1 MKIWKI
7 GISKLYSSYDE
18 MKKYHTVSQGWPERG
33 DLTFL
38 WKETN
43 EEINKYIS
51 DIVYGD
57 RKGYYTI
64 KRLFQEIEPGDI
76 ILAFEG
82 NTLKGLTQMSSNYV
96 YFYNEEVDNYCNSL
110 FPVNWVNWDDFCKE
124 QKLQSQGGRGVKG
137 IENCRKEDIN
147 NYINKHWDSFKKEH
161 NIELFPKDQCEDKYK
176 QLINNLDKRKE
187 ETKMAYLEKL
197 NREKTMIE
205 STTMLNVNHNL
216 ILTGAPG
223 TGKTY
228 LAQQIARELGCTADR
243 IGFVQFHP
251 SYDYTDF
258 VEGIRPIQ
266 KDKKDVGFEPKDGVF
281 KHFCEKALTDYLKAD
296 NEADAPKFVFVIDEI
311 NRGDISKIFG
321 ELFFSIDPGYRVTK
335 DKLENHKSGKALL
348 MTVKTQYAN
357 MQEKCPNA
365 FDEALGINDVNNCG
379 HFFVPENVYI
389 IGTMNDIDR
398 SVESM
403 DFAFRRR
410 FAFKE
415 IKANE
420 NIGMLDGMEDKK
432 KIINRM
438 NNLNLAIEKI
448 EGLSPAYHIGGSYF
462 MKLKE
467 YQNED
472 KSYNYEDL
480 WNNHIVGLLR
490 EYLRNQPDAEDN
502 IITLKEAFNNDKDH
516 IENKQK

>member
-1 MKIWKI
+1 MNIWKI
-7 GISKLYSSYDE
+7 GISKDYSSFDE
-18 MKKYHTVSQGWPERG
+18 MKKYHTVSQGWPKRG

-38 WKETN
+38 WNETN

-51 DIVYGD
+51 DIVNGD
-57 RKGYYTI
+57 GKGRYTI
-64 KRLFQEIEPGDI
+64 KRLFNEIKPGDI
-76 ILAFEG
+76 IIAFEG
-82 NTLKGLTQMSSNYV
+82 NSLKGITQMPLKYV
-96 YFYNEEVDNYCNSL
+96 YFYNEEVGNYRNSL
-110 FPVNWVNWDDFCKE
+110 FPVNWVNWDDFCKD
-124 QKLQSQGGRGVKG
+124 QNLQSQGGQGVKG
-137 IENCRKEDIN
+137 IEYCGLEKIN
-147 NYINKHWDSFKKEH
+147 NYINKHWDSFKIEH
-161 NIELFPKDQCEDKYK
+161 KIELFPTDQCKEKLN
-176 QLINNLDKRKE
+176 QLLDNMDKRKE

-205 STTMLNVNHNL
+205 SSTMLNANHNL

-228 LAQQIARELGCTADR
+228 LAQQIARELDCTADR

-266 KDKKDVGFEPKDGVF
+266 DGGKDIGFKPKDGVF
-281 KHFCEKALTDYLKAD
+281 KQFCEKALTAYLNAD
-296 NEADAPKFVFVIDEI
+296 NEADAPKFVFIIDEI

-335 DKLENHKSGKALL
+335 DMLDNHKSGKALL

-365 FDEALGINDVNNCG
+365 FDEALGINDVNDCG

-415 IKANE
+415 IKTNE
-420 NIGMLDGMEDKK
+420 NIGMLDGMENKE

-438 NNLNLAIEKI
+438 NNLNREIEKI

-462 MKLKE
+462 MKLKD
-467 YQNED
+467 YQYD
-472 KSYNYEDL
+472 YDAL
-480 WNNHIVGLLR
+480 WNNHILGLLW
-490 EYLRNQPDAEDN
+490 EYLRNQPEAKDN
-502 IITLKEAFNNDKDH
+502 IAILRRAYDKDYA
-516 IENKQK
+516 ENKQE

>member
-1 MKIWKI
+1 MNYYVVSPNIYNDGDNYAEEMYTKGIAAVGWDLNNKNGMLFKSIQTGDCIIVAKRTDWK
-7 GISKLYSSYDE
+7 
-18 MKKYHTVSQGWPERG
+18 
-33 DLTFL
+33 
-38 WKETN
+38 WK
-43 EEINKYIS
+43 
-51 DIVYGD
+51 
-57 RKGYYTI
+57 
-64 KRLFQEIEPGDI
+64 
-76 ILAFEG
+76 
-82 NTLKGLTQMSSNYV
+82 
-96 YFYNEEVDNYCNSL
+96 YFYMGLVVGEEKTPSCGTLSKKLSPIINLENHCGLDFDIWSVNGSKQIQSPQRIDEYKGDNSIII
-110 FPVNWVNWDDFCKE
+110 K
-124 QKLQSQGGRGVKG
+124 Q
-137 IENCRKEDIN
+137 IN
-147 NYINKHWDSFKKEH
+147 NYFNMEQ
-161 NIELFPKDQCEDKYK
+161 NITL
-176 QLINNLDKRKE
+176 LTR
-187 ETKMAYLEKL
+187 
-197 NREKTMIE
+197 
-205 STTMLNVNHNL
+205 NHNL

-266 KDKKDVGFEPKDGVF
+266 DGGKDVGFKPKDGVF
-281 KHFCEKALTDYLKAD
+281 KQFCEKALTAYLNAD
-296 NEADAPKFVFVIDEI
+296 NEADAPKFVFIIDEI

-335 DKLENHKSGKALL
+335 DMLDNHKSGKALL

-365 FDEALGINDVNNCG
+365 FDEALGIDDVNDCG

-415 IKANE
+415 IKADK
-420 NIGMLDGMEDKK
+420 NIGMLDGMDNRE

-438 NNLNLAIEKI
+438 NNLNCEIEKI

-462 MKLKE
+462 MKLKD
-467 YQNED
+467 YQKED
-472 KSYNYEDL
+472 KSYDYEEL
-480 WNNHIVGLLR
+480 WNNHIVGLLW
-490 EYLRNQPDAEDN
+490 EYLRNQPEAKDK
-502 IITLKEAFNNDKDH
+502 IIKLKEEFDNEEPHTENNQ
-516 IENKQK
+516 E

>member
-1 MKIWKI
+1 MNKLLDKMNYWNIQLHPNNLGWNRERELLEKHGVI
-7 GISKLYSSYDE
+7 GLGDWDEAAQQQPNFENAMQKGDVVLVKHGATIIALVEVIGDYEYNTQTDDLLWFERRRRVKVLDWYDE
-18 MKKYHTVSQGWPERG
+18 TYGYIVSSRKTLEKSINSSTNTYTSIKKWIQR
-33 DLTFL
+33 
-38 WKETN
+38 
-43 EEINKYIS
+43 
-51 DIVYGD
+51 
-57 RKGYYTI
+57 
-64 KRLFQEIEPGDI
+64 
-76 ILAFEG
+76 
-82 NTLKGLTQMSSNYV
+82 
-96 YFYNEEVDNYCNSL
+96 
-110 FPVNWVNWDDFCKE
+110 
-124 QKLQSQGGRGVKG
+124 
-137 IENCRKEDIN
+137 IN
-147 NYINKHWDSFKKEH
+147 NKKNMET
-161 NIELFPKDQCEDKYK
+161 IT
-176 QLINNLDKRKE
+176 NLLK
-187 ETKMAYLEKL
+187 
-197 NREKTMIE
+197 
-205 STTMLNVNHNL
+205 SNHNL

-228 LAQQIARELGCTADR
+228 LAQQIARELGCTADH

-266 KDKKDVGFEPKDGVF
+266 DGGKDIGFKPKDGVF
-281 KHFCEKALTDYLKAD
+281 KQFCEKALTAYLNAD
-296 NEADAPKFVFVIDEI
+296 NEADAPKFVFIIDEI

-335 DKLENHKSGKALL
+335 DMLDNHKSGKALL

-365 FDEALGINDVNNCG
+365 FDEALGINDVNDCG

-415 IKANE
+415 IKADE
-420 NIGMLDGMEDKK
+420 NIGMLDGMDNRE

-438 NNLNLAIEKI
+438 NNLNCEIEKT

-462 MKLKE
+462 MKLKD
-467 YQNED
+467 YQKKD
-472 KSYNYEDL
+472 DSYDYDAL
-480 WNNHIVGLLR
+480 WNNHIVGLLS
-490 EYLRNQPDAEDN
+490 EYLRNQPEAKDK
-502 IITLKEAFNNDKDH
+502 IKKFKEEFDKEEPHTENNQ
-516 IENKQK
+516 E

>member
-1 MKIWKI
+1 MANFWHMQ
-7 GISKLYSSYDE
+7 LHPDDSS
-18 MKKYHTVSQGWPERG
+18 WN
-33 DLTFL
+33 L
-38 WKETN
+38 
-43 EEINKYIS
+43 EEIDNLLLNYSVIGMGEEWKNDRGAPNRFMYDAHKG
-51 DIVYGD
+51 DIVIIRHQGKPRYLVEIIGECTKNEGENRID
-57 RKGYYTI
+57 VWFAIYRKVKIINNEGAQYKSKYFLD
-64 KRLFQEIEPGDI
+64 KGRSWADGLFAPTTFQTANNWDF
-76 ILAFEG
+76 A
-82 NTLKGLTQMSSNYV
+82 KYW
-96 YFYNEEVDNYCNSL
+96 YNE
-110 FPVNWVNWDDFCKE
+110 
-124 QKLQSQGGRGVKG
+124 
-137 IENCRKEDIN
+137 I
-147 NYINKHWDSFKKEH
+147 
-161 NIELFPKDQCEDKYK
+161 
-176 QLINNLDKRKE
+176 
-187 ETKMAYLEKL
+187 L
-197 NREKTMIE
+197 NR
-205 STTMLNVNHNL
+205 LNMEQNITLLTRNYNL

-228 LAQQIARELGCTADR
+228 LAQQIARELGCTADH

-266 KDKKDVGFEPKDGVF
+266 EGSKDVGFKPKDGIF
-281 KHFCEKALTDYLKAD
+281 KKFCEKALTAYLNAD
-296 NEADAPKFVFVIDEI
+296 NEENAPKFVFIIDEI

-335 DKLENHKSGKALL
+335 DMLDNHKSGKALL
-348 MTVKTQYAN
+348 MTVKTQYTN

-365 FDEALGINDVNNCG
+365 FDEALGIDDVNDCG

-420 NIGMLDGMEDKK
+420 NIGMLDGMENKE

-462 MKLKE
+462 MKLKD
-467 YQNED
+467 YQKED
-472 KSYNYEDL
+472 QSYDYEEL
-480 WNNHIVGLLR
+480 WNNHIVGLLW
-490 EYLRNQPDAEDN
+490 EYLRNQPEAKDKIIKLKVEFDN
-502 IITLKEAFNNDKDH
+502 EEPHTENNQ
-516 IENKQK
+516 E

>member
-1 MKIWKI
+1 MGKKQIKGIIARDNTNWQTEFENAVKDSGCGVMWK
-7 GISKLYSSYDE
+7 D
-18 MKKYHTVSQGWPERG
+18 Q
-33 DLTFL
+33 
-38 WKETN
+38 
-43 EEINKYIS
+43 IS
-51 DIVYGD
+51 DFREIKD
-57 RKGYYTI
+57 SLLRLISQQGYFDFYNI
-64 KRLFQEIEPGDI
+64 AKNF
-76 ILAFEG
+76 
-82 NTLKGLTQMSSNYV
+82 SNYHCKI
-96 YFYNEEVDNYCNSL
+96 VD
-110 FPVNWVNWDDFCKE
+110 FATTDDYPKKMMEWRKRNPAWFCE
-124 QKLQSQGGRGVKG
+124 
-137 IENCRKEDIN
+137 
-147 NYINKHWDSFKKEH
+147 SFDEYS
-161 NIELFPKDQCEDKYK
+161 NDG
-176 QLINNLDKRKE
+176 KRKAFIAFLVEDFNSIPEKNRIHINYFITYNQKQASIKNAVAYTDILTE
-187 ETKMAYLEKL
+187 EQL
-197 NREKTMIE
+197 NRQTMNTKIME
-205 STTMLNVNHNL
+205 LLTSNKNL
-216 ILTGAPG
+216 ILNGAPG

-266 KDKKDVGFEPKDGVF
+266 DGGKDVGFKPKDGVF
-281 KHFCEKALTDYLKAD
+281 KQFCEKALTAYLNAD
-296 NEADAPKFVFVIDEI
+296 NEADVPKFVFIIDEI

-335 DKLENHKSGKALL
+335 DRLDSHKSGKTLL

-365 FDEALGINDVNNCG
+365 FDEALGIDDVNDCG

-415 IKANE
+415 IKAYE
-420 NIGMLDGMEDKK
+420 NIGMLDGMENKE

-438 NNLNLAIEKI
+438 NNLNRAIEEI
-448 EGLSPAYHIGGSYF
+448 EDLSPAYHIGGSYF
-462 MKLKE
+462 MKLKD
-467 YQNED
+467 YQKED
-472 KSYNYEDL
+472 KSYDYEAL

-490 EYLRNQPDAEDN
+490 EYLRNQPDTGK
-502 IITLKEAFNNDKDH
+502 IIDKTLKDAFNDDMLHTVN
-516 IENKQK
+516 E

>member
-1 MKIWKI
+1 MNT
-7 GISKLYSSYDE
+7 ISNFKHLLEYFVAHLE
-18 MKKYHTVSQGWPERG
+18 FVNGTPNSQGFKEYIEPIQNFKQTGQGWKG
-33 DLTFL
+33 DAIQKQITSWQQYPLGIICINVQGNFGPNYKTKKCYLNWKDTGVNIIAKWKDNRIVSLQLTDYQW
-38 WKETN
+38 WKESASWIDYDSVPIDKLDLFKN
-43 EEINKYIS
+43 NISHEIT
-51 DIVYGD
+51 D
-57 RKGYYTI
+57 
-64 KRLFQEIEPGDI
+64 
-76 ILAFEG
+76 
-82 NTLKGLTQMSSNYV
+82 
-96 YFYNEEVDNYCNSL
+96 FYNQFTNIYKHYKSMN
-110 FPVNWVNWDDFCKE
+110 
-124 QKLQSQGGRGVKG
+124 
-137 IENCRKEDIN
+137 IIN
-147 NYINKHWDSFKKEH
+147 PLLKIIVS
-161 NIELFPKDQCEDKYK
+161 
-176 QLINNLDKRKE
+176 
-187 ETKMAYLEKL
+187 
-197 NREKTMIE
+197 
-205 STTMLNVNHNL
+205 NHNL

-228 LAQQIARELGCTADR
+228 LAQQIAKELCGTADC

-266 KDKKDVGFEPKDGVF
+266 KDKKNVGFEPKDGVF
-281 KHFCEKALTDYLKAD
+281 KKFCEKALNAYLNAD
-296 NEADAPKFVFVIDEI
+296 NEADAPKFVFIIDEI

-335 DKLENHKSGKALL
+335 DKLEKHKSGKELL

-365 FDEALGINDVNNCG
+365 FDEALGINDVNDSG
-379 HFFVPENVYI
+379 HFFVPDNVFI

-415 IKANE
+415 IKADE
-420 NIGMLDGMEDKK
+420 NTGMLDGMDDKE

-438 NNLNLAIEKI
+438 NNLNSAIEKI

-462 MKLKE
+462 MKLKD

-472 KSYNYEDL
+472 KSYRYEDL

-490 EYLRNQPDAEDN
+490 EYLRNQPNAKDN
-502 IITLKEAFNNDKDH
+502 IDELWIAFNNDKAT
-516 IENKQK
+516 